1 MGVTSIICDWER
13 EGNMITNITKSG
25 SNCSVRHTVL
35 YHIHFAVKNSIVQ
48 NYL

>member
-1 MGVTSIICDWER
+1 MGVISIICDWER

-35 YHIHFAVKNSIVQ
+35 YQTNFGVKNSIVQ
-48 NYL
+48 NQL